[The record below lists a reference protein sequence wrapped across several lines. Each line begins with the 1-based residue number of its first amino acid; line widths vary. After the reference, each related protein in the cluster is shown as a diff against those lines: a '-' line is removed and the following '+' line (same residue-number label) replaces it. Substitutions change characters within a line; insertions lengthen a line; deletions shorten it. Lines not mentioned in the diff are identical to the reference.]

1 MKRLLPLLCLLFLAC
16 PPPDYP
22 VLFDYN
28 GKCQNSLR
36 IVEGLVKAKISGRIT
51 PVPWGGSF
59 DIELVFEGLDTSR
72 IAFFDTTNIMGYAYR
87 RTHYFD
93 DKVICESQMGRGGIY
108 NIFIEKQNVFI
119 LMDWDI
125 DLYKDYENMTREYFS
140 AYMDELTAK
149 IRIDKIFS
157 ESKLAEAKVD
167 KQLMTRKLKGWVP
180 ALRQK
185 E

>member
-1 MKRLLPLLCLLFLAC
+1 
-16 PPPDYP
+16 
-22 VLFDYN
+22 
-28 GKCQNSLR
+28 
-36 IVEGLVKAKISGRIT
+36 
-51 PVPWGGSF
+51 
-59 DIELVFEGLDTSR
+59 
-72 IAFFDTTNIMGYAYR
+72 
-87 RTHYFD
+87 
-93 DKVICESQMGRGGIY
+93 
-108 NIFIEKQNVFI
+108 
-119 LMDWDI
+119 
-125 DLYKDYENMTREYFS
+125 MTREYFS